1 MATTAQLV
9 RAVTES
15 AFSQTCEESAVIHL
29 FEGGS
34 ALHGARLTEKSD
46 LDIYGIFIEPKQHV
60 FGLHPFEHCVT
71 STSDM
76 SRRNN
81 SEDTDITLYTLR
93 RWARLACQ
101 GNPTALSFL
110 FAPNAKAERYDFNG
124 CHDLDFSLWGLRV
137 RRLSGAI
144 VAKSAAGHFTGFVTG
159 QMKRL
164 LGEKGQ
170 GKHGQRPELEA
181 VHGYDTKAAM
191 HAVRLCG
198 EGIELM
204 QTGTIT
210 YPREDRQMLIEIR
223 QGAWSLDKVCG
234 VVSARLA
241 ALEDAYKNSPLQAKP
256 DRDKVDQLLIEM
268 YEEFYEY

>member
-1 MATTAQLV
+1 MATKEQLLH
-9 RAVTES
+9 AVTES
-15 AFSQTCEESAVIHL
+15 AFSQTCEARDVLHL

-46 LDIYGIFIEPKQHV
+46 LDIYGIFIEPKEHV

-81 SEDTDITLYTLR
+81 AEDTDITLYTLR

-110 FAPNAKAERYDFNG
+110 FAENALALNWDMQ
-124 CHDLDFSLWGLRV
+124 DISLWGSYASELR
-137 RRLSGAI
+137 GAI

-164 LGEKGQ
+164 LGEKGL
-170 GKHGQRPELEA
+170 GRHGQRPELTET
-181 VHGYDTKAAM
+181 HGYDTKAAM
-191 HAVRLCG
+191 HAIRLCS
-198 EGIELM
+198 EGFELL

-210 YPREDRQMLIEIR
+210 YPRPDKPLLLEVR
-223 QGAWSLDKVCG
+223 QGKWSLDTVCS
-234 VVSARLA
+234 VVSARLKV
-241 ALEDAYKNSPLQAKP
+241 LEEAHKSSPLQSKP
-256 DRDKVDQLLIEM
+256 DYAKVDKLLVEM
-268 YEEFYEY
+268 YEEHYYAVCNDN